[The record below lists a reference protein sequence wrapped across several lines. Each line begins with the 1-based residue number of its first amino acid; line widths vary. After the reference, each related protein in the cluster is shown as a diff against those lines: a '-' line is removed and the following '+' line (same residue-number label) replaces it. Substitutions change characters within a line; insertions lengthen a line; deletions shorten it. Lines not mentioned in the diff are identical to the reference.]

1 MYGLMERYKY
11 KTNFKIDEFKYCN
24 ISKGNFGYSLTFTK
38 ITYNKN
44 NIGNGQYLSA
54 SQVGMC
60 NAMLILDRFN
70 NDD

>member
-1 MYGLMERYKY
+1 MERYKY